1 MSSSETTNS
10 VASASTTGAE
20 PATTQQASTGL
31 AKWILPALFVGA
43 LVAGFVGERATYLT
57 REYFFLLPTGFVHNA
72 AEKKIQDVNMYK
84 NRAMGL
90 GAFGATLFGLSGLLL
105 GLSRG
110 PARALVGCVIGI
122 VVGAG
127 VGSVIGPMAYF
138 LGEMLSKA
146 EFDSMIKS
154 PMLFSPI
161 WMVLSIALAAY
172 AVCLLGPSKKL
183 NRAILCGALAGLGG
197 GVAYPILS
205 GFLFPTSHPE
215 ILIPDSQGGRI
226 FGFMVG
232 AVAAVLGVWAT
243 YRR

>member
-1 MSSSETTNS
+1 MTSSETTNP
-10 VASASTTGAE
+10 VASESTTSAE
-20 PATTQQASTGL
+20 TATTQASAGL
-31 AKWILPALFVGA
+31 AKWILPALLLGA

-57 REYFFLLPTGFVHNA
+57 REHFYLLPTGFVHNA
-72 AEKKIQDVNMYK
+72 AEKKIQDMNMCM

-110 PARALVGCVIGI
+110 PARGVVGCVIGI

-127 VGSVIGPMAYF
+127 VGCVIGPTGYY
-138 LGEMLSKA
+138 LGETLSRA
-146 EFDSMIKS
+146 NFDSIIRS
-154 PMLFSPI
+154 VMLFSPL
-161 WMVLSIALAAY
+161 WLVLCIALAVY
-172 AVCLLGPSKKL
+172 AVCLLGPFKKL

-215 ILIPDSQGGRI
+215 MLIPDSQGGRI

-232 AVAAVLGVWAT
+232 AVAAVLGVWGT